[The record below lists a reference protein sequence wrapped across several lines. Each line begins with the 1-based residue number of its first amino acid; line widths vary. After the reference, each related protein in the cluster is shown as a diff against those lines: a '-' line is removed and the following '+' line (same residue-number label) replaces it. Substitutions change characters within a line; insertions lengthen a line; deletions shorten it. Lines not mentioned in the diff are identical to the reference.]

1 MKIAIGADHAGFE
14 LKEHIKLYL
23 TGMGHQIED
32 YGTNSAS
39 SCDYPDLARPVAE
52 AVSHGKSERGVLICG
67 AGIGMS
73 MAANKVKFVRA
84 ALCSEPYSARM
95 SRMHNDANVLCMGA
109 RMIGVEMAEQ
119 ILKEFLNTE
128 FEGGRHQRR
137 IDKIDG

>member
-23 TGMGHQIED
+23 SGMGHQVED
-32 YGTNSAS
+32 YGTNSAD

-52 AVSHGKSERGVLICG
+52 AVSHGKAERGVLICG
-67 AGIGMS
+67 AGLGMS
-73 MAANKVKFVRA
+73 MAANKIKFVRA

-95 SRMHNDANVLCMGA
+95 SRQHNDANVLCMGA
-109 RMIGVEMAEQ
+109 RMIGIGMAEE

-137 IDKIDG
+137 IEKIDS